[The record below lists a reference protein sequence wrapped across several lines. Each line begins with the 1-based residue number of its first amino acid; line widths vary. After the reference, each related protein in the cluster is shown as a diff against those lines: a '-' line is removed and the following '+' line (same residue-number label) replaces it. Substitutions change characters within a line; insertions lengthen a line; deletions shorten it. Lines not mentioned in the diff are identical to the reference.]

1 MEKEEFEVEVS
12 YSDDILINEEFTRV
26 AGEWAEFD
34 EVEVL
39 G

>member
-12 YSDDILINEEFTRV
+12 YSNDILINEEFTRL
-26 AGEWAEFD
+26 AGEWVEFD
-34 EVEVL
+34 ELEVL